1 MVHLNLRATW
11 DDNII
16 RQFLDDKDD
25 QTLNDNNGQ
34 RDMKCEDDP
43 TLDDQILDDNTFHQS
58 MPLNNYSLAGN
69 RGRRM
74 VRG

>member
-25 QTLNDNNGQ
+25 QTLNDNNG
-34 RDMKCEDDP
+34 
-43 TLDDQILDDNTFHQS
+43 
-58 MPLNNYSLAGN
+58 
-69 RGRRM
+69 
-74 VRG
+74 